1 MKCWTALQGPLWIIL
16 FCFMMGIVAS
26 CVRWLSADMPVTQ
39 VVFWRNF
46 AALLAMLPWAA
57 PTWQYTKT
65 IRVRIHAYRSLCGVM
80 AMLLWFYT
88 LAKLPMA
95 DAVVISFTTPMF
107 ATLAAVLFLGE
118 VVRWHRW
125 AAIGF
130 GFVGVLIII
139 NPQGPHLLPW
149 LGVVSGLASAVL
161 AAISITLIKHL
172 SSQHPPVLMLSLIS
186 AFMVMFSLPLLLL
199 GLQTPSLYQIGL
211 IALMGVTAQIGQY
224 GVIRAFETMES
235 SEASPLDFFRLPFA
249 AAFGYIFFD
258 EVVSPTTWVGA
269 AVIFL
274 SNLYI
279 IRREH
284 KRKRTQGAPVV
295 KM

>member
-1 MKCWTALQGPLWIIL
+1 MNRWNAWRGPLWILL

-26 CVRWLSADMPVTQ
+26 CVRWLSVDMPVTQ

-57 PTWQYTKT
+57 ATWQYTKT
-65 IRVRIHAYRSLCGVM
+65 IRVRIHAYRSLCGVV

-88 LAKLPMA
+88 IAKLPMA

-172 SSQHPPVLMLSLIS
+172 SSQHPPVLMLSLIA
-186 AFMVMFSLPLLLL
+186 AFMLMFSLPLLLL

-249 AAFGYIFFD
+249 AAFGYIFFH
-258 EVVSPTTWVGA
+258 EVVSPTTWIGA
-269 AVIFL
+269 TIIFL

-284 KRKRTQGAPVV
+284 KLKRTQGAPVV

>member
-1 MKCWTALQGPLWIIL
+1 MKTWRGPLWILL

-26 CVRWLSADMPVTQ
+26 CVRWLSADLPVTQ

-46 AALLAMLPWAA
+46 AALIAMLPWASK
-57 PTWQYTKT
+57 TWSYTKT
-65 IRVRIHAYRSLCGVM
+65 ITVKIHAYRSLCGVA

-88 LAKLPMA
+88 ITLLPLA

-107 ATLAAVLFLGE
+107 ATLAAVVFLGE

-130 GFVGVLIII
+130 GFLGVVIII
-139 NPQGPHLLPW
+139 NPQGSHVMPW
-149 LGVVSGLASAVL
+149 IGVLSGLASAVL
-161 AAISITLIKHL
+161 GAISITLIKHL
-172 SSQHPPVLMLSLIS
+172 SGQHPPVLMLSLIAS
-186 AFMVMFSLPLLLL
+186 FMLIFSMPLLLL
-199 GLQTPSLYQIGL
+199 GLQAPSLLQMGL

-249 AAFGYIFFD
+249 AGFGYIFFH
-258 EVVSPTTWVGA
+258 ETVSPSTWIGA
-269 AVIFL
+269 AVIFMA
-274 SNLYI
+274 NFYI

-284 KRKRTQGAPVV
+284 RLKRTQGTPVV

>member
-1 MKCWTALQGPLWIIL
+1 
-16 FCFMMGIVAS
+16 MMSIVAS

-57 PTWQYTKT
+57 PTWQYAKT
-65 IRVRIHAYRSLCGVM
+65 IRVRIHAYRSLCGVV

-88 LAKLPMA
+88 IAMLPMA

-130 GFVGVLIII
+130 GFIGVLIII

-149 LGVVSGLASAVL
+149 LGVASGLASAVL

-172 SSQHPPVLMLSLIS
+172 SLQHPPILMLSLIA
-186 AFMVMFSLPLLLL
+186 AFMLMFSLPLLLL

-249 AAFGYIFFD
+249 AAFGYIFFH
-258 EVVSPTTWVGA
+258 EVVSPTTWIGA
-269 AVIFL
+269 AIIFL

-284 KRKRTQGAPVV
+284 KLKRTQGAPVV

>member
-1 MKCWTALQGPLWIIL
+1 
-16 FCFMMGIVAS
+16 
-26 CVRWLSADMPVTQ
+26 
-39 VVFWRNF
+39 
-46 AALLAMLPWAA
+46 MLPWAA
-57 PTWQYTKT
+57 PTWHYAKT
-65 IRVRIHAYRSLCGVM
+65 IRVRIHAYRSLCGVV

-88 LAKLPMA
+88 IAMLPMA

-130 GFVGVLIII
+130 GFIGVLIII

-149 LGVVSGLASAVL
+149 LGVASGLASAVL

-172 SSQHPPVLMLSLIS
+172 SLRHPPILMLSLIA
-186 AFMVMFSLPLLLL
+186 AFMLMFSMPLLLL
-199 GLQTPSLYQIGL
+199 GLQTPSAYQIGL

-249 AAFGYIFFD
+249 AAFGYIFFH
-258 EVVSPTTWVGA
+258 EVVSPTTWIGA

-284 KRKRTQGAPVV
+284 KLKRTQGAPVV

>member
-1 MKCWTALQGPLWIIL
+1 MKHWTAWQGPLWILL

-46 AALLAMLPWAA
+46 AAIIAMLPWAA
-57 PTWQYTKT
+57 PTWNYVKT
-65 IRVRIHAYRSLCGVM
+65 IRITIHAYRSLCGVV

-88 LAKLPMA
+88 IALLPLA

-107 ATLAAVLFLGE
+107 ATLAAVFFLGE

-130 GFVGVLIII
+130 GFVGVVIMI
-139 NPQGPHLLPW
+139 NPQNPHLLPW
-149 LGVVSGLASAVL
+149 LGILSGLASAVL
-161 AAISITLIKHL
+161 GAISITLIKHL
-172 SSQHPPVLMLSLIS
+172 SGQHPPVLMLSVIA
-186 AFMVMFSLPLLLL
+186 AFMLILSMPLLLL
-199 GLQTPSLYQIGL
+199 GLQAPSLYQMGL

-249 AAFGYIFFD
+249 AAFGYIFFH

-269 AVIFL
+269 GVIFL

-284 KRKRTQGAPVV
+284 KLKRTQGVPVV

>member
-1 MKCWTALQGPLWIIL
+1 
-16 FCFMMGIVAS
+16 
-26 CVRWLSADMPVTQ
+26 
-39 VVFWRNF
+39 
-46 AALLAMLPWAA
+46 
-57 PTWQYTKT
+57 
-65 IRVRIHAYRSLCGVM
+65 
-80 AMLLWFYT
+80 
-88 LAKLPMA
+88 
-95 DAVVISFTTPMF
+95 MF

-130 GFVGVLIII
+130 GFIGVLIII

-172 SSQHPPVLMLSLIS
+172 SLRHPPILMLSLIA
-186 AFMVMFSLPLLLL
+186 AFMLMFSMPLLLL
-199 GLQTPSLYQIGL
+199 GLQTPSAYQIGL

-249 AAFGYIFFD
+249 AAFGYIFFH
-258 EVVSPTTWVGA
+258 EVVSPTTWIGA
-269 AVIFL
+269 AIIFL

-284 KRKRTQGAPVV
+284 KLKRTQGAPVV

>member
-1 MKCWTALQGPLWIIL
+1 
-16 FCFMMGIVAS
+16 MMSIVAS

-57 PTWQYTKT
+57 PTWQYAKT
-65 IRVRIHAYRSLCGVM
+65 IRVRIHAYRSLCGVV

-88 LAKLPMA
+88 IAMLPMA

-130 GFVGVLIII
+130 GFIGVLIII

-149 LGVVSGLASAVL
+149 LGVASGLASAVL

-172 SSQHPPVLMLSLIS
+172 SLQHPPILMLSLIA
-186 AFMVMFSLPLLLL
+186 AFMLMFSLPLLLL

-249 AAFGYIFFD
+249 AAFGYIFFH
-258 EVVSPTTWVGA
+258 EVVSPTTWIGA

-284 KRKRTQGAPVV
+284 KLKRTQGAPVV